1 MSRIGNKPITVPEGI
16 DVTLN
21 GKVITVKGPKGT
33 LTREITSPITVAID
47 GKEIKVENRLEL
59 EQIIREKIRL
69 EYKNIPYWIQV
80 QLDFLI

>member
-1 MSRIGNKPITVPEGI
+1 MQSALYLYK
-16 DVTLN
+16 
-21 GKVITVKGPKGT
+21 
-33 LTREITSPITVAID
+33 EIFD
-47 GKEIKVENRLEL
+47 EKEIKVENRLEL